1 MLKWQQEVIKMGDK
15 KMMKAYMGLWGAI
28 AVVYGLWMALFMGW
42 DKYPYIIPTE
52 ADMALPAEEFIAKFD
67 GMLYEPLFSSPVV
80 YWIWVAAST
89 ALLILYAVFIRKIL
103 FADKLNKATT
113 VFCAANLIAGF
124 AFITWYGFLSFP
136 EQFGNI
142 LTDVTASM
150 LGLRYP
156 WYFRIWGV
164 LASLSIFTNTLYMYR
179 KNNYKG
185 KAGVIVTSLGCAAIF
200 VTVNVPSAGLDLVM
214 TARCLSHWATALI
227 FAFLGAAGVIIFLLH
242 KFKQKDKKYMAAT
255 IIFVAVL
262 ILMLVLLV
270 PVGQSAFIENLPM
283 WVAYA
288 LLFIINFTSFFDK
301 KEIKVKEKEA
311 AKV

>member
-1 MLKWQQEVIKMGDK
+1 MSDK
-15 KMMKAYMGLWGAI
+15 KMLKVFMSVSGAI
-28 AVVYGLWMALFMGW
+28 AVIYTLWMTIFMKW
-42 DKYPYIIPTE
+42 NQFPYIIPTSD
-52 ADMALPAEEFIAKFD
+52 DMLLPADEFVAKFD
-67 GMLYEPLFSSPVV
+67 GVLFEPLYANAAV
-80 YWIWVAAST
+80 YWLWVVFSAAM
-89 ALLILYAVFIRKIL
+89 LFLYAFFIKKIL
-103 FADKLNKATT
+103 FAEKLTKATT

-156 WYFRIWGV
+156 MYFRIWGV

-185 KAGVIVTSLGCAAIF
+185 KAGVIITSLGCAAIY

-214 TARCLSHWATALI
+214 TARCLAHWATALI

-242 KFKQKDKKYMAAT
+242 KSKCREKKYIIAT
-255 IIFVAVL
+255 VFFVFVL
-262 ILMLVLLV
+262 LLMLVLLV
-270 PVGQSAFIENLPM
+270 VVGKSAFIENLPM

-288 LLFIINFTSFFDK
+288 LLFVINFTSFFDK
-301 KEIKVKEKEA
+301 KETSSEKA
-311 AKV
+311 TANI

>member
-1 MLKWQQEVIKMGDK
+1 MSDK
-15 KMMKAYMGLWGAI
+15 KMMKIYMGLWGI
-28 AVVYGLWMALFMGW
+28 ITVVYGLWMTLFMGW
-42 DKYPYIIPTE
+42 DKYPYIIPTD
-52 ADMALPAEEFIAKFD
+52 ADMALPSEEFIAKFD
-67 GMLYEPLFSSPVV
+67 GMLYEPLFSSATV
-80 YWIWVAAST
+80 YWIWVIAST
-89 ALLILYAVFIRKIL
+89 ALLLLYAVFIRKIL
-103 FADKLNKATT
+103 FADKLTKATT

-156 WYFRIWGV
+156 SYFRIWGV

-185 KAGVIVTSLGCAAIF
+185 KAGVIVTSLGCASIF
-200 VTVNVPSAGLDLVM
+200 ITVNVPSAGLDLVM

-242 KFKQKDKKYMAAT
+242 KFRQKDKKYMAAT

-262 ILMLVLLV
+262 VLMLVLLV
-270 PVGQSAFIENLPM
+270 TVGKSAFIENLPM

-301 KEIKVKEKEA
+301 KEIKTAEKEA
-311 AKV
+311 VNV

>member
-1 MLKWQQEVIKMGDK
+1 MSDRKMLKVYTAISGS
-15 KMMKAYMGLWGAI
+15 I
-28 AVVYGLWMALFMGW
+28 AVIYTVWMAVFMKW
-42 DKYPYIIPTE
+42 NQFPYLIPTE
-52 ADMALPAEEFIAKFD
+52 EDMLLSADEFVAKFD
-67 GMLYEPLFSSPVV
+67 GVLFEPLYTSSTVYFLWVVFS
-80 YWIWVAAST
+80 A
-89 ALLILYAVFIRKIL
+89 ALLFLYAFFIKKIL
-103 FADKLNKATT
+103 FAEKLTKATT
-113 VFCAANLIAGF
+113 VFCALNLIAGF

-185 KAGVIVTSLGCAAIF
+185 KAGVIVTSIGCAAIF
-200 VTVNVPSAGLDLVM
+200 VTINVPSAGMELVM
-214 TARCLSHWATALI
+214 TARCLAHWSTALI
-227 FAFLGAAGVIIFLLH
+227 FAFLGAAGVIIFLFH
-242 KFKQKDKKYMAAT
+242 KSKQKEKKYIVAT
-255 IIFVAVL
+255 VFFVFVL
-262 ILMLVLLV
+262 ALMLVLLV
-270 PVGQSAFIENLPM
+270 TVGKSAFIENLPM

-288 LLFIINFTSFFDK
+288 LLFVINFTNLLDK
-301 KEIKVKEKEA
+301 KAEEKAEKKVT

>member
-1 MLKWQQEVIKMGDK
+1 MGDK

-242 KFKQKDKKYMAAT
+242 KFRQKDKKYMAAT

-270 PVGQSAFIENLPM
+270 TVGKSAFIENLPM

>member
-1 MLKWQQEVIKMGDK
+1 MKDK
-15 KMMKAYMGLWGAI
+15 KLMNLYTGICGAI
-28 AVVYGLWMALFMGW
+28 AVVYGLWMSLFMRW
-42 DKYPYIIPTE
+42 DQFPYTIPTD
-52 ADMALPAEEFIAKFD
+52 ADMLLPAEEFIAKFD
-67 GMLYEPLFSSPVV
+67 GMLYEPLYTSKTVF
-80 YWIWVAAST
+80 WLWVIAST
-89 ALLILYAVFIRKIL
+89 VMLLLYAVYIRKIL
-103 FADKLNKATT
+103 FAQKLTKTTT
-113 VFCAANLIAGF
+113 VFCVINLIAGF

-136 EQFGNI
+136 SQFGNI

-185 KAGVIVTSLGCAAIF
+185 KAGVIVTSIGCASIY
-200 VTVNVPSAGLDLVM
+200 VTINVPSAGLDLVM

-242 KFKQKDKKYMAAT
+242 KFRQKDKKYMIAT
-255 IIFVAVL
+255 IVFCAVL

-270 PVGQSAFIENLPM
+270 TVGKSAFIENLPM

-301 KEIKVKEKEA
+301 KEIESAEKETVKA
-311 AKV
+311 

>member
-1 MLKWQQEVIKMGDK
+1 MSDK
-15 KMMKAYMGLWGAI
+15 KTMKIYMGVCAAI
-28 AVVYGLWMALFMGW
+28 ALIYGLWMSVFMRW
-42 DKYPYIIPTE
+42 DQFPYIVPTE
-52 ADMALPAEEFIAKFD
+52 ADLLLPSAEFVAKFD
-67 GMLYEPLFSSPVV
+67 GMLHQPLYPNAAV
-80 YWIWVAAST
+80 YWIWVVVST
-89 ALLILYAVFIRKIL
+89 AILFSYAFFIKKIL
-103 FADKLNKATT
+103 FAEKIGKGTT
-113 VFCAANLIAGF
+113 AFCMANLIAGF

-156 WYFRIWGV
+156 WEFKIWGI

-185 KAGVIVTSLGCAAIF
+185 KAGVVVTSLGCAAIF

-227 FAFLGAAGVIIFLLH
+227 FAFLGAAGVIIFLFH
-242 KFKQKDKKYMAAT
+242 KSRQKEKKYIFAT
-255 IIFVAVL
+255 VFFVAVL
-262 ILMLVLLV
+262 ILMLILLV
-270 PVGQSAFIENLPM
+270 TVGKSAFIENLPM

-288 LLFIINFTSFFDK
+288 LLFIINFTSLLDK
-301 KEIKVKEKEA
+301 KESQANEKTPA
-311 AKV
+311 RV

>member
-1 MLKWQQEVIKMGDK
+1 MSDK
-15 KMMKAYMGLWGAI
+15 KMMKVFMGLSGAL
-28 AVVYGLWMALFMGW
+28 ALVYGLWMSLFMKW
-42 DKYPYIIPTE
+42 DQFPFIIPTQE
-52 ADMALPAEEFIAKFD
+52 DALLPAADYVAKFD
-67 GMLYEPLFSSPVV
+67 GMLQQPLYESATV
-80 YWIWVAAST
+80 YWLWVAFST
-89 ALLILYAVFIRKIL
+89 VLLFLYAFFIKKIL
-103 FADKLNKATT
+103 FADKLSKGTT
-113 VFCAANLIAGF
+113 VFCMLNLIAGC

-185 KAGVIVTSLGCAAIF
+185 KAGVIVTTLGCVAIF
-200 VTVNVPSAGLDLVM
+200 VTINVPSAGLDLVM

-227 FAFLGAAGVIIFLLH
+227 FAFLGAAGVVIFLFH
-242 KFKQKDKKYMAAT
+242 KSAQKDKKYIFAT
-255 IIFVAVL
+255 VFFVAVL
-262 ILMLVLLV
+262 LLMLVLLV
-270 PVGQSAFIENLPM
+270 TVGKSAFIENLPM

-288 LLFIINFTSFFDK
+288 LLFIINFTSLLDK
-301 KEIKVKEKEA
+301 KTDTKPEKAKEKISSG
-311 AKV
+311 V

>member
-1 MLKWQQEVIKMGDK
+1 MTDSKMK
-15 KMMKAYMGLWGAI
+15 KVYTWLWGII
-28 AVVYGLWMALFMGW
+28 AAVYGLWMALFMSW
-42 DKYPYIIPTE
+42 DQYPYIIPTD
-52 ADMALPAEEFIAKFD
+52 ADMQLPAEAFVAKFD
-67 GMLYEPLFSSPVV
+67 GMLYEPLYPNALVFWLWVV
-80 YWIWVAAST
+80 AST
-89 ALLILYAVFIRKIL
+89 VLLVCYALFIRKIL
-103 FADKLNKATT
+103 FGKEITKLTT
-113 VFCAANLIAGF
+113 VFCMVNLLAGF

-156 WYFRIWGV
+156 WYFKAWGV
-164 LASLSIFTNTLYMYR
+164 LASLSIFTNTIYMYR

-200 VTVNVPSAGLDLVM
+200 VTINVPSAGLDLVM

-227 FAFLGAAGVIIFLLH
+227 FAFLGAAGVIIFLFH
-242 KFKQKDKKYMAAT
+242 KCREKDKKYIIAT
-255 IIFVAVL
+255 VIFIAVL
-262 ILMLVLLV
+262 LLMLVLLV
-270 PVGQSAFIENLPM
+270 TVGKSAFIENLPM

-301 KEIKVKEKEA
+301 KEKKVIKETVNA
-311 AKV
+311 

>member
-1 MLKWQQEVIKMGDK
+1 MGNK
-15 KMMKAYMGLWGAI
+15 RMMKAYMGLWGAI
-28 AVVYGLWMALFMGW
+28 AVVYGLWMSLFMGW

-89 ALLILYAVFIRKIL
+89 ALLLLYAVFIRKIL
-103 FADKLNKATT
+103 FADKLTKATT
-113 VFCAANLIAGF
+113 VFCAVNLIAGF

-179 KNNYKG
+179 KNNYEG

-242 KFKQKDKKYMAAT
+242 KFKQKDKKYMIAT
-255 IIFVAVL
+255 IVFVAVL
-262 ILMLVLLV
+262 VLMLVLLV
-270 PVGQSAFIENLPM
+270 TVGKSAFIENLPM

-301 KEIKVKEKEA
+301 KEIKAKEKETV
-311 AKV
+311 KV

>member
-1 MLKWQQEVIKMGDK
+1 MGDK

-28 AVVYGLWMALFMGW
+28 AVIYGLWMALFMGW

-80 YWIWVAAST
+80 YWIWVIAST

-185 KAGVIVTSLGCAAIF
+185 KAGVIVTSLGCASIF

-242 KFKQKDKKYMAAT
+242 KFRQKDKKYMAAT

-270 PVGQSAFIENLPM
+270 TVGKSAFIENLPM

-301 KEIKVKEKEA
+301 KEIKVSNKET